1 MKLTES
7 IAGRTLQ
14 KMCGV
19 MNREI
24 LLSKQGIGEP
34 DTDFIWGSTFRAPIG
49 ISFIGENVFFNFV
62 SEKSPS
68 GGGMRANEMYIES
81 DIVL

>member
-14 KMCGV
+14 KICWV
-19 MNREI
+19 MNHEI
-24 LLSKQGIGEP
+24 LISRPGTGEP